1 MSFWNRLVER
11 FRAGEGEEI
20 DWEALLI
27 EADLGVKLAT
37 EWVDDLKDKGLSR
50 TPERAEKLLRE
61 KMTGLVRIPPPLP
74 IKQKPEVILLI
85 GVNGSGKTTTAAKLA
100 ARAKQE
106 SKSVHLGAADTFRAA
121 ATEQLEA
128 WGAPCLEIPGDE
140 LRPPSTDPAAV
151 AVKSLF
157 AAQEAKADL
166 LIIDTAGRQANKRN
180 LLLELQKIKRSLQ
193 KKAESVPHHTW
204 LVADGTTGSGVLAQ
218 AKEFHEAVGL
228 TGLIVTKLDGSA
240 RGGMVAAV
248 RAEIG
253 LPTYYVGRGE
263 KSEDLKRFGMR
274 RSSSRASSRIDGTRG
289 DSRPTI
295 RGYSLRMSDERFLRR
310 ALDLAQLGS
319 GLTFPNPRVGA
330 VLVHGGKIIGE
341 GFHLRV
347 GNARTRKCTP
357 SPMRKSTATASRARR
372 STSRSSRAPRRDARR
387 PARA

>member
-11 FRAGEGEEI
+11 FREGEGEEI

-50 TPERAEKLLRE
+50 SPERAEKLLRE
-61 KMTGLVRIPPPLP
+61 KMTALVRIPPPLP
-74 IKQKPEVILLI
+74 IKHKPEVILLI

-106 SKSVHLGAADTFRAA
+106 GKLVQLGAADTFRAA

-128 WGAPCLEIPGDE
+128 WGARLEIPVTTAPQG
-140 LRPPSTDPAAV
+140 TDPAAV

-157 AAQEAKADL
+157 AAQEAKSDL

-180 LLLELQKIKRSLQ
+180 LLFELQKIKRSLQ
-193 KKAESVPHHTW
+193 KKAEGVPHHTW

-228 TGLIVTKLDGSA
+228 SGLIVTKLDGSA

-248 RAEIG
+248 RAEVG
-253 LPTYYVGRGE
+253 LPTYYLGRGE
-263 KSEDLKRFGMR
+263 KPEDLKRF
-274 RSSSRASSRIDGTRG
+274 A
-289 DSRPTI
+289 
-295 RGYSLRMSDERFLRR
+295 
-310 ALDLAQLGS
+310 A
-319 GLTFPNPRVGA
+319 
-330 VLVHGGKIIGE
+330 GE
-341 GFHLRV
+341 FV
-347 GNARTRKCTP
+347 EAFF
-357 SPMRKSTATASRARR
+357 A
-372 STSRSSRAPRRDARR
+372 D
-387 PARA
+387 

>member
-11 FRAGEGEEI
+11 FRAGDGEEI

-37 EWVDDLKDKGLSR
+37 EWVDGLRELGLTRS
-50 TPERAEKLLRE
+50 PERAEKVLRE
-61 KMTGLVRIPPPLP
+61 KMAALVRIPPPLP
-74 IKQKPEVILLI
+74 IRQKPEVILLI

-100 ARAKQE
+100 WREKQNGRV
-106 SKSVHLGAADTFRAA
+106 VHLGAADTFRAA

-128 WGAPCLEIPGDE
+128 WGARLEIPVTTAAQG
-140 LRPPSTDPAAV
+140 TDPAAV

-193 KKAESVPHHTW
+193 KKVEGVPHHTW

-218 AKEFHEAVGL
+218 AGEFHEAVGL

-248 RAEIG
+248 RAELG
-253 LPTYYVGRGE
+253 LPTYYLGRGE
-263 KSEDLKRFGMR
+263 KPEDLKRF
-274 RSSSRASSRIDGTRG
+274 A
-289 DSRPTI
+289 
-295 RGYSLRMSDERFLRR
+295 
-310 ALDLAQLGS
+310 A
-319 GLTFPNPRVGA
+319 
-330 VLVHGGKIIGE
+330 GE
-341 GFHLRV
+341 FV
-347 GNARTRKCTP
+347 EAFF
-357 SPMRKSTATASRARR
+357 A
-372 STSRSSRAPRRDARR
+372 D
-387 PARA
+387 

>member
-37 EWVDDLKDKGLSR
+37 EWVDDLKEMGLSR

-61 KMTGLVRIPPPLP
+61 KMTALVRIPPPLP

-106 SKSVHLGAADTFRAA
+106 GKSVHLGAADTFRAA

-128 WGAPCLEIPGDE
+128 WGARLVIPVTTAPQG
-140 LRPPSTDPAAV
+140 TDPAAV

-157 AAQEAKADL
+157 AAQEAKDDL

-193 KKAESVPHHTW
+193 KKAEGVPHHTW

-248 RAEIG
+248 RAEVG
-253 LPTYYVGRGE
+253 LPTYYLGRGE
-263 KSEDLKRFGMR
+263 KPEDLKRF
-274 RSSSRASSRIDGTRG
+274 A
-289 DSRPTI
+289 
-295 RGYSLRMSDERFLRR
+295 
-310 ALDLAQLGS
+310 A
-319 GLTFPNPRVGA
+319 
-330 VLVHGGKIIGE
+330 GE
-341 GFHLRV
+341 FV
-347 GNARTRKCTP
+347 ESFFA
-357 SPMRKSTATASRARR
+357 
-372 STSRSSRAPRRDARR
+372 D
-387 PARA
+387 

>member
-37 EWVDDLKDKGLSR
+37 EWVDDLKEMGLSR

-61 KMTGLVRIPPPLP
+61 KMTALVRIPPPLP

-106 SKSVHLGAADTFRAA
+106 GKSVHLGAADTFRAA

-128 WGAPCLEIPGDE
+128 WGARLVIPVTTAPQG
-140 LRPPSTDPAAV
+140 TDPAAV

-157 AAQEAKADL
+157 AAQEAKDDL

-193 KKAESVPHHTW
+193 KKTEGVPHHTW

-218 AKEFHEAVGL
+218 ANEFHEAVGL

-248 RAEIG
+248 RAEVG
-253 LPTYYVGRGE
+253 LPTYYLGRGE
-263 KSEDLKRFGMR
+263 KPEDLKRF
-274 RSSSRASSRIDGTRG
+274 A
-289 DSRPTI
+289 
-295 RGYSLRMSDERFLRR
+295 
-310 ALDLAQLGS
+310 A
-319 GLTFPNPRVGA
+319 
-330 VLVHGGKIIGE
+330 GE
-341 GFHLRV
+341 FV
-347 GNARTRKCTP
+347 ESFFA
-357 SPMRKSTATASRARR
+357 
-372 STSRSSRAPRRDARR
+372 D
-387 PARA
+387 

>member
-61 KMTGLVRIPPPLP
+61 KMIALVRIPPPLP

-106 SKSVHLGAADTFRAA
+106 GKSVHLGAADTFRAA

-128 WGAPCLEIPGDE
+128 WGARLEIPVTTAPQG
-140 LRPPSTDPAAV
+140 TDPAAV

-166 LIIDTAGRQANKRN
+166 LVIDTAGRQANKRN

-248 RAEIG
+248 RAEVG
-253 LPTYYVGRGE
+253 LPTYYLGRGE
-263 KSEDLKRFGMR
+263 KPEDLKRF
-274 RSSSRASSRIDGTRG
+274 A
-289 DSRPTI
+289 
-295 RGYSLRMSDERFLRR
+295 
-310 ALDLAQLGS
+310 A
-319 GLTFPNPRVGA
+319 
-330 VLVHGGKIIGE
+330 GE
-341 GFHLRV
+341 FV
-347 GNARTRKCTP
+347 ESFFA
-357 SPMRKSTATASRARR
+357 
-372 STSRSSRAPRRDARR
+372 D
-387 PARA
+387 